1 MNKYILI
8 LVFPFLA
15 LFANAQQDPQFSQY
29 IFNNLSINP
38 GYAGSNNAICA
49 TGLNRTQWIGFEGAP
64 ASTNL
69 SVEAPVSMLQ
79 GGLGLNVLTEKIGN
93 NQILGLNLAYA
104 YRKSL
109 ANGELGIG
117 FALGVF
123 QSGIEDGYK
132 TEEEGDVAIPVSGD
146 KASAF
151 DLGFGLHYK
160 SEKLYVGLSTKHLN
174 EGTLLSET
182 DILQLKRHYYLTSGY
197 LYKINEKFDLMP
209 SLFVKTDGVTSSLDV
224 TSVLEYNKKLWG
236 GASYRPSFGAIVLL
250 GMHLNKDLKFG
261 VSYDIP
267 TSNISGSGSLEFML
281 GYCFEIDYN
290 KVAKGYKNPRFL

>member
-236 GASYRPSFGAIVLL
+236 GVSYRPSFGAIVLL

>member
-69 SVEAPVSMLQ
+69 SVEAPVSMLH

-117 FALGVF
+117 LALGVF

-174 EGTLLSET
+174 EGTLVSES

-236 GASYRPSFGAIVLL
+236 GVSYRPSFGAVVLL

>member
-1 MNKYILI
+1 MNKFILI

-29 IFNNLSINP
+29 IFNNLSVNP

-64 ASTNL
+64 TSTNL
-69 SVEAPVSMLQ
+69 SVEAPISSLH

-93 NQILGLNLAYA
+93 NQILGLNLAYS

-109 ANGELGIG
+109 TNGDLGIG
-117 FALGVF
+117 LSIGVF
-123 QSGIEDGYK
+123 QSGIEENFK
-132 TEEEGDVAIPVSGD
+132 TEEAGDFAIPVSGD
-146 KASAF
+146 KASTI

-174 EGTLLSET
+174 EGSLASAT

-197 LYKINEKFDLMP
+197 FYSINENFDLTP
-209 SLFVKTDGVTSSLDV
+209 SLFVKTDGVTASLDV
-224 TSVLEYNKKLWG
+224 TSILEYNKKLWG
-236 GASYRPSFGAIVLL
+236 GVSYRPSFGAILLL

-261 VSYDIP
+261 VSYDVP
-267 TSNISGSGSLEFML
+267 ISDVSESGSLEFML

-290 KVAKGYKNPRFL
+290 KLAKGYKNPRFL